1 MTVRNRIAKMDKLAG
16 VKDYYN
22 LAEKCFPIFVDA
34 FEKSTNSLVDLQP
47 DSKPNDFF
55 AELSDERL
63 YEMFNNFLSAIQAI
77 IRYDISVKEVSEE
90 YSVPSFFF
98 ELSLKFLTENLSKE
112 EIIMYLD

>member
-16 VKDYYN
+16 VQDYYN

-34 FEKSTNSLVDLQP
+34 FEKSTNLLVGQS

-55 AELSDERL
+55 AKLSDERL
-63 YEMFNNFLSAIQAI
+63 YEMFNNFLSAVQAI
-77 IRYDISVKEVSEE
+77 IRYDIPVKEVSEE
-90 YSVPSFFF
+90 YNVPSFFF
-98 ELSLKFLTENLSKE
+98 ELSLKFLTKNLPKE